1 MLHQKSV
8 LITGGTGFLGRT
20 LVRLVLERYP
30 EVKRLI
36 VFSRDELKQY
46 EMAQDFPEQTYPS
59 LTYVLGD
66 VRDHERVQQACAGV
80 DYIIHAAALKQ
91 VPTAE
96 RNPMEYVK
104 TNILG
109 TENVIRAALAS
120 GVERVVALSTD
131 KAVAPLGVYG
141 ATKLCAERLVIAANS
156 LEGDRKTKLS
166 VVRFGNILGSYGSV
180 LPFFLKKKE
189 EGMIPI
195 TDERMTRFSMLSQE
209 AAEMVLWV
217 LNTMWGGEIYVP
229 KLPSY
234 RVVELAEAVAP
245 DCPKKL
251 AGARPGEKIHEE
263 LVSEAESATTYDLGK
278 YYAILP
284 LQPVWDIDAY
294 IRQQGV
300 KQVPEGFCYT
310 SDTNINYLNMHDLNS
325 SISDINKN
333 YTNI

>member
-1 MLHQKSV
+1 MLNQRSV
-8 LITGGTGFLGRT
+8 LITGGTGFLGKA
-20 LVRLVLERYP
+20 LVRLMLERYP
-30 EVKRLI
+30 KVKRLI

-46 EMAQDFPEQTYPS
+46 EMAQDFSEETHS
-59 LTYVLGD
+59 SITYVLGD
-66 VRDHERVQQACAGV
+66 VRDRERLQQACEGV

-109 TENVIRAALAS
+109 TENVVCAALAD

-141 ATKLCAERLVIAANS
+141 ATKLCAEKLVVAANA
-156 LEGDRKTKLS
+156 EGQTAKLS

-189 EGMIPI
+189 EGVIPI

-217 LNTMWGGEIYVP
+217 LHTMWGGEIYVP

-245 DCPKKL
+245 GFPKKFVGVR
-251 AGARPGEKIHEE
+251 ASEKLHEE
-263 LVSEAESATTYDLGK
+263 LISEAESATTYDLGK

-284 LQPVWDIDAY
+284 LQSTWDTEAY
-294 IRQQGV
+294 VRQQGGEL
-300 KQVPEGFCYT
+300 VPEGFRYM
-310 SDTNINYLNMHDLNS
+310 SDTNADYLDAEQLMRLID
-325 SISDINKN
+325 KV
-333 YTNI
+333 